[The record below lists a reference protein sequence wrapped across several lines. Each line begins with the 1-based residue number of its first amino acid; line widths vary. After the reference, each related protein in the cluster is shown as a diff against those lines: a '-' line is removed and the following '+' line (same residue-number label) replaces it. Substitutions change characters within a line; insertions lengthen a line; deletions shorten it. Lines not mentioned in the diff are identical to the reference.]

1 MLIQSIVR
9 IVAPGAHCSHHVGRH
24 EVYHTD
30 SELVAREL
38 CATFNRCRF
47 ADNLG
52 FHYEIE
58 AIDEE
63 SPDRAPETAHRADA
77 VCVPNCVFV

>member
-9 IVAPGAHCSHHVGRH
+9 IVAPGALCSHPVGRH
-24 EVYHTD
+24 EVYHSD
-30 SELVAREL
+30 SEDVAREL
-38 CATFNRCRF
+38 CATFNRCRA

-52 FHYEIE
+52 FHYAVE
-58 AIDEE
+58 AVGEE
-63 SPDRAPETAHRADA
+63 SPERAPESARRSDA